1 MKPPRA
7 GRRSLHLAEW
17 TLEKYPYMKKYM
29 QMTSTGGIDRQAH
42 TPKCPADKSVPAWLA
57 GRYVY
62 GVYGETPD
70 SMPLVGKTRQESNIC
85 YLVC

>member
-1 MKPPRA
+1 
-7 GRRSLHLAEW
+7 
-17 TLEKYPYMKKYM
+17 MKKYM
-29 QMTSTGGIDRQAH
+29 QMTSTGHGGIDRDRQAH

-70 SMPLVGKTRQESNIC
+70 SMPLVGKTRNESNIC
-85 YLVC
+85 YLVCY